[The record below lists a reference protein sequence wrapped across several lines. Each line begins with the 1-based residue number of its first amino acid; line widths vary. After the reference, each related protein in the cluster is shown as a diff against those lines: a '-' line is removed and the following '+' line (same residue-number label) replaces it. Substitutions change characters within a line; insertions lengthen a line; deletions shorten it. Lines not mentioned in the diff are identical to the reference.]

1 MKNGGKNKS
10 VAFIILFS
18 VYIYIYI
25 YIICNVCNFS
35 PCIHSQKKRHTSCH
49 CIGALL
55 KGINMYRL
63 GTNIHF
69 W

>member
-1 MKNGGKNKS
+1 MKNGGKNIYNF
-10 VAFIILFS
+10 VQY
-18 VYIYIYI
+18 VYIYIYNMQ
-25 YIICNVCNFS
+25 CMQLFS
-35 PCIHSQKKRHTSCH
+35 MHTLSEKRHTSCH

-55 KGINMYRL
+55 KGINMYCL